1 MTLPMLEEV
10 RRRLR
15 GLVGLIETEA
25 QDPLYTDFSDEIV
38 AIKEVDGAALLT
50 RDEFRQFRLRAQN
63 FLKQHEDHLTMQR
76 LRRNQPLTATD
87 LQELEHFLISHGIG
101 NQPLIERASEEANGF
116 GLFIRSLVGLDR
128 KAAKEQF
135 ADFLIEGTHTVTQ
148 IQFINGIINELTS
161 RGVMDPARLYDP
173 PFSDLAPTGPE
184 GLFSDSEV
192 NRICA
197 LLSDIRQRAELPL
210 AA

>member
-1 MTLPMLEEV
+1 M
-10 RRRLR
+10 
-15 GLVGLIETEA
+15 
-25 QDPLYTDFSDEIV
+25 
-38 AIKEVDGAALLT
+38 
-50 RDEFRQFRLRAQN
+50 
-63 FLKQHEDHLTMQR
+63 
-76 LRRNQPLTATD
+76 RRNQPLTATD
-87 LQELEHFLISHGIG
+87 LEELEHFLISHGIG
-101 NQPLIERASEEANGF
+101 NRPLIERASEEANGF